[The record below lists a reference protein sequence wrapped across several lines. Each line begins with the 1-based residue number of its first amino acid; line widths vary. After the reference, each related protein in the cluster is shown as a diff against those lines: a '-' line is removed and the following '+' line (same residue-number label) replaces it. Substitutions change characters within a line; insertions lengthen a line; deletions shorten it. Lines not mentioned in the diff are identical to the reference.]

1 MRKSHIHCISILQFS
16 YRLPLPGIKE
26 TLSSLFQFSLVIL
39 LTTGCPGVGGLSSPS
54 LPEDIS
60 SAPPKRS
67 MVPLLSSMQE
77 EKGTVFNTC
86 NNDSSKLSLQH
97 IPKVPRPGTWKPP
110 KHNSEPGI
118 QGSNQSVC
126 AKEEGKSS
134 EAQSSQEALL
144 SSFTYCFSTFLYS
157 SGAQISSYSPDTQIW
172 GLSTPYRPILH
183 VILQV
188 LKLQVMS
195 TQAPF
200 LSGRTSPKNRQNNN
214 INYNL

>member
-1 MRKSHIHCISILQFS
+1 MRKSLVHCISILQFN
-16 YRLPLPGIKE
+16 YQLPLPGIKE

-86 NNDSSKLSLQH
+86 NNESSKLSLQH

-110 KHNSEPGI
+110 NSEPGT
-118 QGSNQSVC
+118 QRSNQSVC
-126 AKEEGKSS
+126 AEGR
-134 EAQSSQEALL
+134 
-144 SSFTYCFSTFLYS
+144 
-157 SGAQISSYSPDTQIW
+157 GQIQ
-172 GLSTPYRPILH
+172 
-183 VILQV
+183 
-188 LKLQVMS
+188 
-195 TQAPF
+195 
-200 LSGRTSPKNRQNNN
+200 
-214 INYNL
+214 

>member
-16 YRLPLPGIKE
+16 YWLPLPGIKE

-77 EKGTVFNTC
+77 EKGTVFNTW

-97 IPKVPRPGTWKPP
+97 IPKVSRPGTWKPP
-110 KHNSEPGI
+110 KHNSEPRTHR
-118 QGSNQSVC
+118 SNLEC
-126 AKEEGKSS
+126 LCRGKK
-134 EAQSSQEALL
+134 ANPVKGKVLQEALL
-144 SSFTYCFSTFLYS
+144 SSFTYCILVFL
-157 SGAQISSYSPDTQIW
+157 
-172 GLSTPYRPILH
+172 LSFIP
-183 VILQV
+183 QE
-188 LKLQVMS
+188 
-195 TQAPF
+195 
-200 LSGRTSPKNRQNNN
+200 PK
-214 INYNL
+214 